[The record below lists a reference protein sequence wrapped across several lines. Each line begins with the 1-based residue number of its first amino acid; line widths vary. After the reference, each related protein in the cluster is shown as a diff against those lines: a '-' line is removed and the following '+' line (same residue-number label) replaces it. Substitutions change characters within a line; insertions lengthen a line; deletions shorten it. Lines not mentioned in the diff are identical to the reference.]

1 MDNELQRIV
10 AEIYNR
16 GNTAEIKK
24 RKNDVIVLEV
34 TRKIVYQ
41 SGGQNGVR

>member
-1 MDNELQRIV
+1 MERNEKFLKILQ
-10 AEIYNR
+10 EILER

-34 TRKIVYQ
+34 TRKIVYRE
-41 SGGQNGVR
+41 GK